1 MRADA
6 IQFSAELSK
15 CKEYGSYILLTD
27 MVINIEA
34 VIVIFCVTLLVFPA
48 INDIVRGR
56 MA

>member
-15 CKEYGSYILLTD
+15 CKKYGSYILLTD